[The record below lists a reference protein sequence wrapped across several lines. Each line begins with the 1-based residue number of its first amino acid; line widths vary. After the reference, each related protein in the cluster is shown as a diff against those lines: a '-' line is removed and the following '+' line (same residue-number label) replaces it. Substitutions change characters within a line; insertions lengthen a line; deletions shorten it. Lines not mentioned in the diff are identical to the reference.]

1 MLLARLWYVYRLLFS
16 SLSSTNHPQLHH
28 LGGIG
33 YILGSVMEGSLS
45 EASYQR
51 VRTLL

>member
-1 MLLARLWYVYRLLFS
+1 MPSAPLWYVHHHCYYNSNFS
-16 SLSSTNHPQLHH
+16 NLSQLHH

>member
-1 MLLARLWYVYRLLFS
+1 MNLTDHLK
-16 SLSSTNHPQLHH
+16 LHH

-45 EASYQR
+45 EVSYQR